1 MKKQPTIK
9 KLLVTGASGFLGW
22 NICQEAKKNWDVHGT
37 VFSNPVKVPGVN
49 IVRIDLTDF
58 KAFKKVFN
66 EIGPDAVIHTAAAT
80 SPNYCQEH
88 PDEAE
93 KMNVDAAVNL
103 AGLCAD
109 KKIPFAFTSTDL
121 VFDGLNAPY
130 REEDPVCPVNIYG
143 AQKVRAEEGIL
154 KKYPSAA
161 VCRLPLM
168 FGEPATVASG
178 FFQSMI
184 KAIKEGDELHLFVDE
199 FRTPVSGQTAARGLL
214 LAIEKAGGL
223 LHLGGKERISRF
235 NFGLLMMDVLN
246 VSEARLVRC
255 SQKEIKMSAPR
266 APDISLDSSRAFAL
280 GYDPLPL
287 REQLRESLEGQI

>member
-1 MKKQPTIK
+1 MKKKDTIK

-22 NICQEAKKNWDVHGT
+22 NICREAKENWEVHGT
-37 VFSNPVKVPGVN
+37 VFSNPVKVRGVN

-80 SPNYCQEH
+80 SPNYCQKH
-88 PDEAE
+88 PAE
-93 KMNVDAAVNL
+93 SKKINIDAAVNL

-109 KKIPFAFTSTDL
+109 RKIPFVFTSTDL

-130 REEDPVCPVNIYG
+130 REEDLVCPVNIYG
-143 AQKVRAEEGIL
+143 EQKVMAEEGIL
-154 KKYPSAA
+154 KRYPSAA

-168 FGEPATVASG
+168 FGDPATDASG
-178 FFQSMI
+178 FFRSMI
-184 KAIKEGDELHLFVDE
+184 KAIKEGDELRLFVDE

-214 LAIEKAGGL
+214 LALEKAVGL

-255 SQKEIKMSAPR
+255 SQKEMKMSAPR
-266 APDISLDSSRAFAL
+266 APDISLDSSKAFAL

-287 REQLRESLEGQI
+287 REQLEECLKEHI

>member
-1 MKKQPTIK
+1 M
-9 KLLVTGASGFLGW
+9 
-22 NICQEAKKNWDVHGT
+22 HGT
-37 VFSNPVKVPGVN
+37 AFSNPVKVHGVN
-49 IVRIDLTDF
+49 IVLIDLTDF
-58 KAFKKVFN
+58 KASKKVFN
-66 EIGPDAVIHTAAAT
+66 GIGPDAVIHTAALT

-109 KKIPFAFTSTDL
+109 RNIPFVFTSTDL

-130 REEDPVCPVNIYG
+130 REESPVCPVNIYG
-143 AQKVRAEEGIL
+143 EQKVRAEEGIL

-178 FFQSMI
+178 FFLSMI
-184 KAIKEGDELHLFVDE
+184 NALKEGDELHLFVDE
-199 FRTPVSGQTAARGLL
+199 FRTPVSGRTAARGLL
-214 LAIEKAGGL
+214 LAVEKDWGL
-223 LHLGGKERISRF
+223 IHLGGKERISRF
-235 NFGLLMMDVLN
+235 NFGLLMMDILN

-255 SQKEIKMSAPR
+255 SQKDLKMSAPR
-266 APDISLDSSRAFAL
+266 APDLSMDSSRAFAL
-280 GYDPLPL
+280 GYEPMPL
-287 REQLRESLEGQI
+287 REQLIECLEGRIIVK

>member
-1 MKKQPTIK
+1 MINKDTIK

-22 NICQEAKKNWDVHGT
+22 NICQEAKQNWEVYGT
-37 VFSNPVKVPGVN
+37 AFSNPKKVQGAK
-49 IVRIDLTDF
+49 IIKADLTDL
-58 KAFKKVFN
+58 KGTEKIFN
-66 EIGPDAVIHTAAAT
+66 DIRPDAVIHAAAAT
-80 SPNYCQEH
+80 SPNFCQDH
-88 PDEAE
+88 PDESG
-93 KMNVDAAVNL
+93 KINIDAAVNL

-109 KKIPFAFTSTDL
+109 KKILFVFTSTDL

-130 REEDPVCPVNIYG
+130 KEEDTVYPVNIYG
-143 AQKVRAEEGIL
+143 EQKVMAEEGIL

-178 FFQSMI
+178 FFQTMI
-184 KAIKEGDELHLFVDE
+184 KALKEGDELTLFVDE

-214 LAIEKAGGL
+214 LAVEKAAGL
-223 LHLGGKERISRF
+223 IHLGGKERISRF

-246 VSEARLVRC
+246 VSEARIVRC
-255 SQKEIKMSAPR
+255 SQKDLKMSAPR
-266 APDISLDSSRAFAL
+266 APDLSLDSSRAFSL

-287 REQLRESLEGQI
+287 REQLLECLKEHL